1 MDDSNKEEMR
11 YNSDDEARERDG
23 NASDIPHMLDEESNE
38 AAKRDALARQM
49 EDLIADA
56 LDWMEM
62 SQSEDA
68 RDIYNTLVDVYEQ
81 LDNPP
86 EDTDDEARMGEEAL

>member
-23 NASDIPHMLDEESNE
+23 NASDVPHMLDEEANT
-38 AAKRDALARQM
+38 AAKRSALARQM

-56 LDWMEM
+56 QDWMEM
-62 SQSEDA
+62 SQSEEA
-68 RDIYNTLVDVYEQ
+68 RDIYNALTDIYEQ

-86 EDTDDEARMGEEAL
+86 ENTDDEARMGERA

>member
-1 MDDSNKEEMR
+1 MDDSNKEQMR

-23 NASDIPHMLDEESNE
+23 NASDVPHMLDEESNE
-38 AAKRDALARQM
+38 AARRDALARQM

-56 LDWMEM
+56 QDWMEM
-62 SQSEDA
+62 SQSEEA
-68 RDIYNTLVDVYEQ
+68 REIYNTLTDVYER
-81 LDNPP
+81 LGNPL